1 MKYSVG
7 DLLRAKEAMIVMNGV
22 DGEGDEEEVEKGQYF
37 VITDKTI
44 EKAEYESITYILLCQ
59 KTCQFSR
66 WNVPES
72 DMVSS
77 FSKVKIKE

>member
-1 MKYSVG
+1 MKYNVG
-7 DLLRAKEAMIVMNGV
+7 DLLRAKESMIIMNGV
-22 DGEGDEEEVEKGQYF
+22 DGDEEEIEKGQYF

-44 EKAEYESITYILLCQ
+44 EEAEYESITYILLCQ